1 MERLYQAVAAVCHL
15 CQMKHVGPSAVAAP
29 WEIRKQLKILDGNI
43 IMVKGR
49 FAASGRRYPILRK
62 HGSLEFH
69 SLESG

>member
-1 MERLYQAVAAVCHL
+1 
-15 CQMKHVGPSAVAAP
+15 MKHVGPSAVAAP